1 MGQFF
6 RGTIITSNAQKNTF
20 WSFWFFVSFVKSRAL
35 QRIKPKTP
43 KNYSPKWQRS
53 RNVQGQIQRELLG
66 GG

>member
-35 QRIKPKTP
+35 QGIKPKTP
-43 KNYSPKWQRS
+43 RTIH
-53 RNVQGQIQRELLG
+53 RNGNDHEMGQIQRELLG